1 MSVPRGPFLAALP
14 VLLLCSPLHAAEKS
28 TAPLTPPRED
38 APLSELEVAPRGR
51 HAPRDITYSQWQKL
65 CFKVPGKDL
74 LCRTSTTG
82 TWDTGQMAIRIDVIE
97 RQGSARFQIL
107 LPVGLYLRP
116 GVKLK
121 VDTSAR
127 EVDIPFNWCFSN
139 LCVAAA
145 PASRDMI
152 KALERSRISRSTL
165 STQISSPSPRLSP
178 SASLQPLTRAL
189 QPRRSSR
196 LSTNSEHRQA
206 RC

>member
-1 MSVPRGPFLAALP
+1 MTVQRGPVLSALLA
-14 VLLLCSPLHAAEKS
+14 LLICTPLYAAGKPK
-28 TAPLTPPRED
+28 APLTPPRED
-38 APLSELEVAPRGR
+38 ATLSEPEVAPRGR

-82 TWDTGQMAIRIDVIE
+82 TWDTGQMAIRIDMIE
-97 RQGSARFQIL
+97 RQGNARLQIL
-107 LPVGLYLRP
+107 LPVGLYLQS

-127 EVDIPFNWCFSN
+127 EVEIPFNWCFSN

-152 KALERSRISRSTL
+152 KALERGQKLSVDVVDTNFVTL
-165 STQISSPSPRLSP
+165 TATIPVGQFAAAYEGAPAKTIE
-178 SASLQPLTRAL
+178 QVID
-189 QPRRSSR
+189 
-196 LSTNSEHRQA
+196 E
-206 RC
+206 

>member
-1 MSVPRGPFLAALP
+1 MSVPRDPFLAALP
-14 VLLLCSPLHAAEKS
+14 LLLFCSALQAAEKS
-28 TAPLTPPRED
+28 EAPLTQPRED
-38 APLSELEVAPRGR
+38 APLSEPEVAPRGR

-65 CFKVPGKDL
+65 CFKAPGKDL

-97 RQGSARFQIL
+97 RQSSARLQIL
-107 LPVGLYLRP
+107 LPVGLYLRS

-127 EVDIPFNWCFSN
+127 EVEIPFNWCFSN

-152 KALERSRISRSTL
+152 KALERSQTL
-165 STQISSPSPRLSP
+165 SVDVVDTNLVT
-178 SASLQPLTRAL
+178 LTATIPVS
-189 QPRRSSR
+189 QFAAAYEGAPAK
-196 LSTNSEHRQA
+196 TIEQVIDE
-206 RC
+206 

>member
-28 TAPLTPPRED
+28 KAPLTPPRED

-51 HAPRDITYSQWQKL
+51 HAPRDITYSQWLKL
-65 CFKVPGKDL
+65 CFKIPGKDL

-97 RQGSARFQIL
+97 RQGSARLQIL
-107 LPVGLYLRP
+107 LPVGLYLRS

-127 EVDIPFNWCFSN
+127 EVEIPFNWCFSN

-152 KALERSRISRSTL
+152 ESLKRSQKLSVDVVDTNFVTL
-165 STQISSPSPRLSP
+165 TATIPVSQFAAAYEGAPAKTIEQVID
-178 SASLQPLTRAL
+178 
-189 QPRRSSR
+189 
-196 LSTNSEHRQA
+196 E
-206 RC
+206 

>member
-1 MSVPRGPFLAALP
+1 MTVQRGPLLAALL
-14 VLLLCSPLHAAEKS
+14 VLLLCSPLRAAGEQK
-28 TAPLTPPRED
+28 APLTPPGED
-38 APLSELEVAPRGR
+38 APLSEPEVAPRGR

-82 TWDTGQMAIRIDVIE
+82 TWDTGQMAIRIDMIE
-97 RQGSARFQIL
+97 RQGNARLQIL
-107 LPVGLYLRP
+107 LPVGLYLQS

-127 EVDIPFNWCFSN
+127 EVEIPFNWCFSN

-152 KALERSRISRSTL
+152 KALERGQKLSVDVVDTNFVTL
-165 STQISSPSPRLSP
+165 TATIPVGQFAAAYEGAPAKTIE
-178 SASLQPLTRAL
+178 QVID
-189 QPRRSSR
+189 
-196 LSTNSEHRQA
+196 E
-206 RC
+206 

>member
-1 MSVPRGPFLAALP
+1 MTVQRGPLLAALL
-14 VLLLCSPLHAAEKS
+14 VLLLCSPLRAAAAPK
-28 TAPLTPPRED
+28 APLTPPHEE
-38 APLSELEVAPRGR
+38 APLSEPEVAPRGR

-97 RQGSARFQIL
+97 RQGNARLQIL
-107 LPVGLYLRP
+107 LPVGLYLQT

-127 EVDIPFNWCFSN
+127 EVVIPFNWCFSN

-145 PASRDMI
+145 PASREMVQ
-152 KALERSRISRSTL
+152 ALSKSKTL
-165 STQISSPSPRLSP
+165 SLEVEDTNLVT
-178 SASLQPLTRAL
+178 LTAAIPVGEFATAYKGAPTRTIE
-189 QPRRSSR
+189 QVVD
-196 LSTNSEHRQA
+196 E
-206 RC
+206 

>member
-1 MSVPRGPFLAALP
+1 MMTVQRGPVLSALLA
-14 VLLLCSPLHAAEKS
+14 LLICTPLYAAGKPK
-28 TAPLTPPRED
+28 APLTPPRED
-38 APLSELEVAPRGR
+38 ATLSEPEVAPRGR

-82 TWDTGQMAIRIDVIE
+82 TWDTGQMAIRIDMIE
-97 RQGSARFQIL
+97 RQGNARLQIL
-107 LPVGLYLRP
+107 LPVGLYLQS

-127 EVDIPFNWCFSN
+127 EVEIPFNWCFSN

-152 KALERSRISRSTL
+152 KALERGQKLSVDVVDTNFVTL
-165 STQISSPSPRLSP
+165 TATIPVGQFAAAYEGAPAKTIE
-178 SASLQPLTRAL
+178 QVID
-189 QPRRSSR
+189 
-196 LSTNSEHRQA
+196 E
-206 RC
+206 

>member
-1 MSVPRGPFLAALP
+1 MSVPRDP
-14 VLLLCSPLHAAEKS
+14 VLSALSVLLFCSALQAAEKS
-28 TAPLTPPRED
+28 KAPLTPPRED
-38 APLSELEVAPRGR
+38 APLSEPEVAPRGR
-51 HAPRDITYSQWQKL
+51 HAPRDITYSPWQKL

-97 RQGSARFQIL
+97 RQGSARLQIL
-107 LPVGLYLRP
+107 LPVGLYLRS

-127 EVDIPFNWCFSN
+127 EVEIPFNWCFSN

-152 KALERSRISRSTL
+152 KALERSSEAFGRRCRHKFGYAHRDY
-165 STQISSPSPRLSP
+165 PH
-178 SASLQPLTRAL
+178 QPVC
-189 QPRRSSR
+189 SR
-196 LSTNSEHRQA
+196 LRGRSGQNDRAGHR
-206 RC
+206 